1 VRFRTDE
8 RGISLLQVLVT
19 CAVMGIVAAAAL
31 PATQRTLTEM
41 RISSDAR
48 ALHNSIGLAKMRATS
63 RYTKERMY
71 VDLTTN
77 AYQLQYWDKAASD
90 WVNEPST
97 VSLSTGVTFG
107 TGGATQPPP
116 NTQSTIGQS
125 VSCTRKA
132 GSTISGTACIT
143 FNSRG
148 TPIDSSGSLYGNSA
162 LYLTNGGTTYA
173 ITLSATPLIRLWF
186 ARAGSNNWVQ
196 R

>member
-8 RGISLLQVLVT
+8 RGVSLLQVLVT

-48 ALHNSIGLAKMRATS
+48 ALHNSVGLAKMRAAS
-63 RYTKERMY
+63 RYTRERIY

-77 AYQLQYWDKAASD
+77 AYQLQYWDKAASG
-90 WVNEPST
+90 WANEPGT
-97 VSLSTGVTFG
+97 VNLSTGVTFG
-107 TGGATQPPP
+107 AGGATQPPP

-125 VSCTRKA
+125 VACTTNT
-132 GSTISGTACIT
+132 GSTIPGTACIT

-148 TPIDSSGSLYGNSA
+148 IPVDASGNVFGNSA
-162 LYLTNGGTTYA
+162 LYLTNGGTTYV

-186 ARAGSNNWVQ
+186 ARAGTNNWVQ